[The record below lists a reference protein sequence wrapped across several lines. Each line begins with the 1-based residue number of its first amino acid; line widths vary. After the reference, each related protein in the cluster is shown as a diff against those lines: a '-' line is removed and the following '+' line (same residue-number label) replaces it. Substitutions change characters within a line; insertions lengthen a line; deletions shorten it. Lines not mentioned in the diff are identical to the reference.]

1 MNKRIT
7 LKEIAKEFNVSI
19 ATVSKALK
27 DSHDIGS
34 GTRKKIQEYANEKGY
49 KPNIYALGLKKS
61 KTMTIG
67 LILPNI
73 LNRYFAKV
81 FSGVEKIA
89 NELGSSLLFECDVA
103 SDESID
109 AMYKDLSNH
118 WETFDGFVHSIGFA
132 PANELEGN
140 FVDASTREGFRIA
153 HDISSYSF
161 TAMAK
166 GAKPMLN
173 PNSALLTLTYLGS
186 MQSLPNYNVMGL
198 AKASL
203 EANTRFLAAA
213 MGPDGIRVNAISA
226 GPIKTLAASGVKN
239 FRKMLTNYANRA
251 PLRRVVT
258 TLEVGN
264 VAAFLCSDLA
274 SGVTGEITY
283 VDGGFNT
290 AAMSTEEYAD

>member
-1 MNKRIT
+1 MLKNKKILIAGLANKRSIAAG
-7 LKEIAKEFNVSI
+7 IAKAMHSQGAELAFTYQSE
-19 ATVSKALK
+19 
-27 DSHDIGS
+27 
-34 GTRKKIQEYANEKGY
+34 R
-49 KPNIYALGLKKS
+49 LKK
-61 KTMTIG
+61 
-67 LILPNI
+67 N
-73 LNRYFAKV
+73 
-81 FSGVEKIA
+81 VEKIA
-89 NELGSSLLFECDVA
+89 GELGSELLFECDVA
-103 SDESID
+103 SDQSID
-109 AMYKDLSNH
+109 KMYAELSNH
-118 WETFDGFVHSIGFA
+118 WKTFDGFVHSIGYA

-140 FVDASTREGFRIA
+140 FVDVATREGFQIA

-173 PNSALLTLTYLGS
+173 ENSALLTLTYLGS
-186 MQSLPNYNVMGL
+186 IQSLPNYNVMGL

-213 MGPDGIRVNAISA
+213 MGPDSIRVNAISA

-239 FRKMLTNYANRA
+239 FRKMLSNYANRA

-274 SGVTGEITY
+274 SGITGEITY

-290 AAMSTEEYAD
+290 AAMSTEEYLN

>member
-1 MNKRIT
+1 MLENKKI
-7 LKEIAKEFNVSI
+7 LIAGLANKHSIAAGIAKSMHAQGAELAF
-19 ATVSKALK
+19 TY
-27 DSHDIGS
+27 
-34 GTRKKIQEYANEKGY
+34 QNER
-49 KPNIYALGLKKS
+49 LKK
-61 KTMTIG
+61 
-67 LILPNI
+67 N
-73 LNRYFAKV
+73 
-81 FSGVEKIA
+81 VEKIA
-89 NELGSSLLFECDVA
+89 AEVGSDLLIECDVA

-109 AMYKDLSNH
+109 QMFKELSKK

-132 PANELEGN
+132 PADELEGN
-140 FVDASTREGFRIA
+140 FLDASTREGFKIA

-166 GAKPMLN
+166 AARPFLN

-186 MQSLPNYNVMGL
+186 IQSLPNYNVMGL

-213 MGPDGIRVNAISA
+213 LGPDNIRVNAISA

-258 TLEVGN
+258 TTEVGN

-290 AAMSTEEYAD
+290 AAMSVEEYSD